1 MPASYVKGEAL
12 FIYFSLEEGASLSR
26 IFGGVRWNRLLDRV
40 R

>member
-12 FIYFSLEEGASLSR
+12 FIYFSVADGSTGFIPS
-26 IFGGVRWNRLLDRV
+26 VQWNRLLNRV